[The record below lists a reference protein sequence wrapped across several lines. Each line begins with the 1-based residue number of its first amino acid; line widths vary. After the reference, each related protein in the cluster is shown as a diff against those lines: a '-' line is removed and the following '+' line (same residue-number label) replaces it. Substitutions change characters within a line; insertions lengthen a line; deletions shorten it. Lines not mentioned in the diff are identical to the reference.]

1 MSKAGDHSIV
11 VSTKALP
18 PLEEQEDG
26 PMYVHFLPRKEYL
39 EAGTPWIVHSRY
51 GCHPVAHVQFE
62 SVQRMTTG
70 EGQPP
75 VAVCKCGVS
84 NHHLQVS
91 GVLRGYRER
100 VAVRVLLAGT
110 TPFYGCAKM
119 EICAQFYMSL
129 LPRVPPVP

>member
-1 MSKAGDHSIV
+1 MSKGGDHSIV

-62 SVQRMTTG
+62 SVQSMTTG

-91 GVLRGYRER
+91 VVLRGNRER
-100 VAVRVLLAGT
+100 VRACITSWDTVLRLSKNGNLCPILYFALF
-110 TPFYGCAKM
+110 PLC
-119 EICAQFYMSL
+119 
-129 LPRVPPVP
+129 

>member
-1 MSKAGDHSIV
+1 MSKPGDHSIV
-11 VSTKALP
+11 VSSKALP

-39 EAGTPWIVHSRY
+39 EAGTPWIVHSKY

-62 SVQRMTTG
+62 SVMGMTTG

-84 NHHLQVS
+84 NHHLQVRRADVES
-91 GVLRGYRER
+91 KERMWEGV
-100 VAVRVLLAGT
+100 
-110 TPFYGCAKM
+110 
-119 EICAQFYMSL
+119 MSA
-129 LPRVPPVP
+129 